1 MLHIP
6 SLCMKSRDPGRT
18 GTEPVCP
25 AGLEGFIIL
34 IYCNTTIEFINLILW
49 YRHVKIMA
57 ERMNTEDL
65 VPGTG
70 CRRCRFP
77 FS

>member
-18 GTEPVCP
+18 GTEPMYP
-25 AGLEGFIIL
+25 AGRKEFIIL
-34 IYCNTTIEFINLILW
+34 IYRQTMIEFIDLTLW

-70 CRRCRFP
+70 CRRCRLP